1 MTAITVPS
9 WSSDAFTAMR
19 IGFAFVALV
28 SISRLQFFRPRDRP
42 TAPVGLARLVDL
54 SWMSSGVV
62 FAWLQRAVIVAA
74 VCYAADVLTVYALAV
89 LAIAFLLELTIRSS
103 YGAVNHG
110 DHIVC
115 VVAIAM
121 FTGVLTWNAASTFN
135 WDLSRLIASSR
146 EATAAWWAIEAVV
159 AMYFTSGLT
168 KVLATGGGW
177 IRVSPNLLLS
187 VHRSAHLSHLM
198 GGQRQAAVERSDRL
212 SRRLSGR
219 RWLVRVV
226 FALGLFTEL
235 VAPIGLFGEWVLLAV
250 GLGLIALHL
259 ANATLLTIR
268 FDAWALVVLVFF
280 VIPPFFR

>member
-1 MTAITVPS
+1 MTAISVPS

-19 IGFAFVALV
+19 LGFAFVVLG
-28 SISRLQFFRPRDRP
+28 SISRLQFFRPWDRP
-42 TAPVGLARLVDL
+42 TAPVGLARVVDL

-62 FAWLQRAVIVAA
+62 FAWLQRAVYVAA

-121 FTGVLTWNAASTFN
+121 LAAVLTWNAASTFN
-135 WDLSRLIASSR
+135 WDLSPLIASSR
-146 EATAAWWAIEAVV
+146 AATAAWWAIEAVV

-168 KVLATGGGW
+168 KVLSTGGGW

-187 VHRSAHLSHLM
+187 VQRSAHLSRLM
-198 GGQRQAAVERSDRL
+198 GGSRHAAVERSERL
-212 SRRLSGR
+212 SSKLMNRRS
-219 RWLVRVV
+219 LVRLV

-235 VAPIGLFGEWVLLAV
+235 LAPIGLFGEYVLLAV

-259 ANATLLTIR
+259 ANAALLTIR
-268 FDAWALVVLVFF
+268 FDAWAFVVLVFF